1 MKRLVAIF
9 VMLVAALSEC
19 DKKYSSY
26 ETTAVISTAN
36 QSDVITMSPIST
48 DRQALTQTAV
58 NEKTTI
64 SEKSSDMVE
73 LINDYRQSNGLT
85 KLKISAELCDVAM
98 TRALESSELW
108 SHTRPNGEG
117 LDTLL
122 DEKNIRWSLA
132 GENLA
137 KHRRS
142 TDKAVIDAWVASE
155 SHRKNLLNP
164 QYRYCGTAEYDS
176 GEIIYVSLILT
187 D

>member
-1 MKRLVAIF
+1 MKRLVAVL
-9 VMLVAALSEC
+9 VMLVAALGKC
-19 DKKYSSY
+19 DKGYSSY

-36 QSDVITMSPIST
+36 QADVITLSPIST

-64 SEKSSDMVE
+64 PEKSSDMVE
-73 LINDYRQSNGLT
+73 LINDYRQSNGLK
-85 KLKISAELCDVAM
+85 KLKISDELCDVAM
-98 TRALESSELW
+98 VRALESSELW
-108 SHTRPNGEG
+108 SHTRPNGEKIN
-117 LDTLL
+117 TLL

-142 TDKAVIDAWVASE
+142 TDKAVVDAWAASE